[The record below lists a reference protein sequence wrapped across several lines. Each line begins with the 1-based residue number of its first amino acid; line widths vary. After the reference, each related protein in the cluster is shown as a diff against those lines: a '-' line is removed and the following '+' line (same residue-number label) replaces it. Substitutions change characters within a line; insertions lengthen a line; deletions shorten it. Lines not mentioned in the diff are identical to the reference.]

1 METSLK
7 VSNPWA
13 GSPVFVRER
22 TQSTM
27 DDARKLALAGCA
39 EGTVVVAGFQQK
51 GRGRAPGRSWHSS
64 PWESL
69 MATIVLAQETLPFPV
84 SEMPYRAAV
93 AASRAV
99 KDLGVSA
106 SIKLPNDLLVGGKKL
121 AGILCETCNQFLLVG
136 MGVNCLQADFPGEL
150 QETACSILQVT
161 GREVTPFALLPRIL
175 LRLKEAVTTGA

>member
-13 GSPVFVRER
+13 GSPVYVRER

-27 DDARKLALAGCA
+27 DDARKLALQRCP

-69 MATIVLAQETLPFPV
+69 MMTIVLDQGSLPFPV

-99 KDLGVSA
+99 EELGVSA
-106 SIKLPNDLLVGGKKL
+106 SIKLPNDLMAGGKKL
-121 AGILCETCNQFLLVG
+121 AGILCETCNHQVLVG
-136 MGVNCLQADFPGEL
+136 IGVNCLQAAFPEGL
-150 QETACSILQVT
+150 QETACSILQLT
-161 GREVTPFALLPRIL
+161 GREVSPLVLLPRIL
-175 LRLKEAVTTGA
+175 LRLKETITTGA